1 MILSKSNILL
11 NSTYL
16 RIGVLSIFFASLL
29 PYPVLAQENDSIPS
43 KRNISWRIFPA
54 IASQP
59 ETGLQL
65 GAVAAIS
72 WSGADTADQAFSRPS
87 SLTPVFIY
95 SLRNQVLGEFNMD
108 LFFGGGKNLNA
119 SPRFSVFPDR
129 YFGIGNDTDPEAFE
143 SFTHEFFQLE
153 GQLSVPITPSI
164 FWGLYFDVQNSSL
177 RKFEEGGELVSA
189 DILGSE
195 GGFLAGV
202 GPAFRYDTRDNVI
215 YPSKGFFINV
225 RSLFS
230 YVGDFAYSNYTF
242 DVRRYFS
249 LRDDRDVLVV
259 QLNAT
264 FTSGDEIPFYKL
276 PQLGGSTRL
285 RGLNNASVY
294 RDRQM
299 MLAQIEYRKHIIWRV
314 GAVAFAG
321 MGDVGNSLEDFQLSE
336 MKYAA
341 GAGIRFQI
349 LDDQKLNIRFDYGL
363 ASNNQSA
370 FYISLREAF

>member
-1 MILSKSNILL
+1 ML
-11 NSTYL
+11 NSINL
-16 RIGVLSIFFASLL
+16 RIGVLSVFFASLL
-29 PYPVLAQENDSIPS
+29 PYPVLAQENDSTPP

-72 WSGADTADQAFSRPS
+72 WSGADTANQAFSRPS

-108 LFFGGGKNLNA
+108 LFFGGGKNLTA

-129 YFGIGNDTDPEAFE
+129 YFGIGNDTDPESFE

-177 RKFEEGGELVSA
+177 RKFEDGGELVSA

-195 GGFLAGV
+195 GGFLAGI

-230 YVGDFAYSNYTF
+230 YVGDFAYSNYTL

-249 LRDDRDVLVV
+249 LRDDRDVLAV
-259 QLNAT
+259 QLNTT